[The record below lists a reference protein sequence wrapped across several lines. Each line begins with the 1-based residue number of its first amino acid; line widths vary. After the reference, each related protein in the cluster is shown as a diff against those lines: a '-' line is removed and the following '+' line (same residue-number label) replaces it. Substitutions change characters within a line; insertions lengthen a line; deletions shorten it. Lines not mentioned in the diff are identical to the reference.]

1 MSVLETPRIYFR
13 GQVSWDPIT
22 TNNYSQRYDEFTGE
36 TVFPQV
42 VDKVKAFRAQ
52 AIADVAGGGRRR
64 QTGIGIRTALIAW
77 AFTMRPCAVS
87 IRVQAIA
94 PMTPL

>member
-22 TNNYSQRYDEFTGE
+22 TNNYSQRYDEFTGA

-52 AIADVAGGGRRR
+52 AIADVAGGGVADKRELESARHSSRGLLRCGRVRFQYGFRRSHR
-64 QTGIGIRTALIAW
+64 
-77 AFTMRPCAVS
+77 
-87 IRVQAIA
+87 
-94 PMTPL
+94 